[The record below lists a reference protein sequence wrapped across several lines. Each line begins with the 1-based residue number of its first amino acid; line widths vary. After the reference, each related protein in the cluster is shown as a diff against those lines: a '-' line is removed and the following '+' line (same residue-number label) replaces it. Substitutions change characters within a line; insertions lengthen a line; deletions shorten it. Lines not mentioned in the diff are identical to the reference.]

1 MVGRSREMEINL
13 PSFLK
18 RSRLSGS
25 RKQETQDPKISRARD
40 GGEESE
46 DGTIPSELQE
56 TFA

>member
-1 MVGRSREMEINL
+1 MEINL

-56 TFA
+56 TFAGEHPG